1 MHLIERG
8 KTFLVALR
16 ALAGRT
22 AWDWRRCPAC
32 GDTLTCKW
40 GSYPRSPWTLAGRQ
54 VVRVQRHRC
63 ERCSAQQGRHVTYA
77 EHAAWLVRGSWY
89 AREVH
94 RCAIDH
100 WQHLGAS
107 VRRTAEVLRSWLGK
121 QERWRLW
128 RPLDLVPD
136 DRVACHLSAS
146 TVGRWLDRAGQAAQ
160 RTVPGQLA
168 GVPTSGQLGT
178 DGLWARLRG
187 LRGGTRGT
195 TRVLLALVDS
205 VTGVVWPPVVVPGE
219 ERPDDWAP
227 LFARAQQAGL
237 VVTDVLGV
245 TSDGAWGVVGYLRR
259 TLVWVNHQ
267 RCIFHLWRNLAG
279 HLAAAV
285 ATAVATLATDAA
297 QVVGRQVRH
306 ELVTL
311 VHGVLDA
318 PSEATAAAAL
328 ARLEAH
334 AWGAQLAQAIAPHL
348 DAALVHLRRYNRR
361 LCRVAPEWLWRDFRL
376 RLSHGRNHCSE
387 ARLERAAVLWSVYRN
402 FEPAQWRCERKRKYR
417 HPGLCPLAVAGVPP
431 GEISYLDALGL

>member
-1 MHLIERG
+1 MHIIERG
-8 KTFLVALR
+8 KVFLGLLR
-16 ALAGRT
+16 DLAGRT

-32 GDTLTCKW
+32 GGTLTCKW
-40 GSYPRSPWTLAGRQ
+40 GSYPRYPWTLVGRQ

-63 ERCSAQQGRHVTYA
+63 EPCSARQGRHVTYA
-77 EHAAWLVRGSWY
+77 ETSAWLVRGSWY
-89 AREVH
+89 AREVQ

-100 WQHLGAS
+100 WQHLGTS
-107 VRRTAEVLRSWLGK
+107 VRRTAEVVRSWLGK
-121 QERWRLW
+121 QERWRRW
-128 RPLDLVPD
+128 RPLDPLPD
-136 DRVACHLSAS
+136 DATACHLSAS
-146 TVGRWLDRAGQAAQ
+146 TVARWLDRAGEQAHQ
-160 RTVPGQLA
+160 TVPGQLA
-168 GVPTSGQLGT
+168 GVPGSGQLGT
-178 DGLWARLRG
+178 DGLWAR

-219 ERPDDWAP
+219 ERPDAWAL
-227 LFARAQQAGL
+227 LFGRAQQAGL
-237 VVTDVLGV
+237 DVRAVLGV
-245 TSDGAWGVVGYLRR
+245 TSDGAAGLVGYLRR
-259 TLVWVNHQ
+259 ALVWVNQQ

-279 HLAAAV
+279 DLAQAV
-285 ATAVATLATDAA
+285 ATAVAHLATAAA
-297 QVVGRQVRH
+297 QATGRQVRH

-311 VHGVLDA
+311 VHAVLDA
-318 PSEATAAAAL
+318 PSEAEAMAAL

-334 AWGAQLAQAIAPHL
+334 AWGAQLAQAIVPHL

-376 RLSHGRNHCSE
+376 RLSHGRNHRSD

-431 GEISYLDALGL
+431 GEISYLDALGV